1 MEFKHLECFIKVVD
15 KKSFSKASEA
25 LYISQSA
32 VSNHIQKLESYLKV
46 KLINRN
52 GREISMTEEGKILY
66 SYANEL
72 LNLKEKALSELNAN
86 RHLGSESIAINSS
99 TIPAQY
105 IVPEI
110 IKEFKKDYPTINMEL
125 AINSSREVAL
135 DILSG
140 RINIG
145 FVGSEY
151 KNKML
156 EYVDF
161 YDDELV
167 LISPKGL
174 KFPSEIISINELKNL
189 DLIIREDGSGT
200 RRILEQE
207 LLKNGKN
214 LSLFKSISE
223 FEDNQAIKKMVE
235 LGGGIAFVSEL
246 DIRNELELGL
256 LSAYKVKDLALQ
268 RKFKMVYAKD
278 RHFSPIEI
286 AFKDFVLANC
296 L

>member
-1 MEFKHLECFIKVVD
+1 MEFKHLECFIKVID
-15 KKSFSKASEA
+15 KKSFSKASES

-32 VSNHIQKLESYLKV
+32 VSNNIQKLESYLKV

-66 SYANEL
+66 SYAKEL
-72 LNLKEKALSELNAN
+72 LKLREKALSELNAKK
-86 RHLGSESIAINSS
+86 HLASESIAINSS

-105 IVPEI
+105 ILPKI
-110 IKEFKKDYPTINMEL
+110 IRAFKKDYPSINVEL
-125 AINSSREVAL
+125 GINSSREVAL

-156 EYVDF
+156 EYIDF
-161 YDDELV
+161 YHDELV
-167 LISPKGL
+167 LISPKDW
-174 KFPSEIISINELKNL
+174 KFSSESISINELKNQ

-214 LSLFKSISE
+214 LSYFQSISE

-235 LGGGIAFVSEL
+235 LGGGIAFVSKL
-246 DIRNELELGL
+246 DIKNELELGL
-256 LSAYKVKDLALQ
+256 LNAYRVKDLRLK

-286 AFKDFVLANC
+286 AFKDFVLGNN